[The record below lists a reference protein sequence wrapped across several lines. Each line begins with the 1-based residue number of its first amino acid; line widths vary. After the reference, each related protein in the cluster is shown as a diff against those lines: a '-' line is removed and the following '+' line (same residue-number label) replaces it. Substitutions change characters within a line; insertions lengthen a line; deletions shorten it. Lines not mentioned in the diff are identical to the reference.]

1 MNDCHVA
8 HNKCHLS
15 TFRHV
20 TNFFK
25 SDYLKSGGFLL
36 PEGKS
41 RKGLLH
47 LVCFHAEFWLFLD
60 KNYSGSCSPVA
71 SCHSRLIIVLLSL
84 FTPTVDW
91 ESFFSRDI
99 GWEGVAGNMDL
110 YERFN

>member
-41 RKGLLH
+41 QLK
-47 LVCFHAEFWLFLD
+47 HAEKVFFILQVFMP
-60 KNYSGSCSPVA
+60 NFGSSLIKIIADLVPPLLVA
-71 SCHSRLIIVLLSL
+71 
-84 FTPTVDW
+84 TAD
-91 ESFFSRDI
+91 
-99 GWEGVAGNMDL
+99 
-110 YERFN
+110 